1 VPFFGALDACVGAA
15 YYTNML
21 INQSVNYIDP
31 LSELFAALADPT
43 RRSILERL
51 SDGDQSV
58 NELAEPYDMS
68 LPAISKHLK
77 ILEKVG
83 LISKYKNA
91 QRRECHLEAERLK
104 EATAWL
110 NDYRQFWENNFTN
123 LDDYL
128 QQVQSNNKE

>member
-1 VPFFGALDACVGAA
+1 MLTQELSKA

-43 RRSILERL
+43 RRAMVERL
-51 SDGDQSV
+51 SLGDLSV
-58 NELAEPYDMS
+58 KELAQPFDMT

-83 LISKYKNA
+83 LITKYKNA
-91 QRRECHLEAERLK
+91 QRRECHLEADRLK
-104 EATAWL
+104 EANEWL
-110 NDYRQFWENNFTN
+110 QEYRQFWEASFENLESY
-123 LDDYL
+123 LDD
-128 QQVQSNNKE
+128 VQRNNKEG

>member
-1 VPFFGALDACVGAA
+1 
-15 YYTNML
+15 ML

-51 SDGDQSV
+51 SEGDHSV
-58 NELAEPYDMS
+58 NELAQPFDMS

-91 QRRECHLEAERLK
+91 QRRECHLEAERMQ

-110 NDYRQFWENNFTN
+110 NEYRQFWEAN
-123 LDDYL
+123 LDSLDQYL
-128 QQVQSNNKE
+128 QQVQQTNKED